1 MAQVRS
7 RGILIIVLVII
18 LASSLIFGSMLMYIS
33 GRGYVGIIRISGYI
47 LTEQDRDL
55 VVRMLDYVAKNDS
68 IRAIVVEI
76 DSGGGWVAPV
86 EEIYYRL
93 RALGEGKPAVAAIT
107 GMAASGGLYIAVAAS
122 KIFCLSSSD
131 IGNVGVI
138 GFMPPK
144 EEVDAVLHDESVIIT
159 GPYKIRGGSE
169 KTFTWTVKG
178 LLSGFLKA
186 IVEGRGERLKA
197 SEAELSKGLVY
208 SGREA
213 LELGLVDEFGSTVD
227 AVESAA
233 SLAGLTEYETA
244 DVLSAVSSLGSQLSY
259 SNSGQMLDLRELR
272 ELNQSPCLYYVYSG
286 WVGSSE
292 YYEELEPYGQK
303 AGYSSW
309 PSTVEGGGYVLFDA
323 SHLNAYSQ
331 DEIIPLLAEIISRGH
346 GVSYLETREGLSEK
360 LGNAEA
366 FVVISPRE
374 TFDED
379 EISSIEGFVDGGGRL
394 LLVMDPTRAYAR
406 YINPLA
412 AEFGVLYANGYLYN
426 VEENYGNFRNV
437 IATPRGEGNNITEG
451 VERLVFYTATRI
463 YSSHGIAFV
472 TNNTFWS
479 EAEEVGDFPVICLLK
494 DGGVLAIGDQ
504 TFLME
509 PYVEAEDDARL
520 VSNIANFLTNSPG

>member
-7 RGILIIVLVII
+7 RGILYIVLVII
-18 LASSLIFGSMLMYIS
+18 LASSIIYGSMLTYIS

-47 LTEQDRDL
+47 LTERDRDL
-55 VVRMLDYVAKNDS
+55 VVKMLDYAAENDS

-93 RALGEGKPAVAAIT
+93 RALGEEKPAVAAIT
-107 GMAASGGLYIAVAAS
+107 GTAASGGYYIAVAAR

-144 EEVDAVLHDESVIIT
+144 EEVDAILHDESVIIT

-169 KTFTWTVKG
+169 KTFTWTVKN

-186 IVEGRGERLKA
+186 IVEGRGDRLKA

-208 SGREA
+208 AGREA
-213 LELGLVDEFGSTVD
+213 RELGLVDEFGSTVD
-227 AVESAA
+227 AVGSAA
-233 SLAGLTEYETA
+233 SMAGLTEYETA
-244 DVLSAVSSLGSQLSY
+244 DILSAVSSPGSRLSY
-259 SNSGQMLDLRELR
+259 SISGPMLDLRELR
-272 ELNQSPCLYYVYSG
+272 ELNQSPRLYYIFSG
-286 WVGSSE
+286 WVGSE
-292 YYEELEPYGQK
+292 DYYEELGPYDLK
-303 AGYSSW
+303 VTYSSW
-309 PSTVEGGGYVLFDA
+309 PSPGEGEGYVLFDA

-331 DEIIPLLAEIISRGH
+331 DEIMPLLAEIVSRGQR
-346 GVSYLETREGLSEK
+346 VSFLETREALDEK

-366 FVVISPRE
+366 FVIMSPRE
-374 TFDED
+374 TYDED
-379 EISSIEGFVDGGGRL
+379 EITSIKGFVDGGGRL
-394 LLVMDPTRAYAR
+394 MLVMDPTRAYAR
-406 YINPLA
+406 HINPLA
-412 AEFGVLYANGYLYN
+412 AEFGALYANGYLYN
-426 VEENYGNFRNV
+426 VEENYGNFRNI
-437 IATPRGEGNNITEG
+437 IAVPRGECNNITEG
-451 VERLVFYTATRI
+451 VDRLVFYTATRI
-463 YSSHGIAFV
+463 YSSLGIAFV

-479 EAEEVGDFPVICLLK
+479 EAEEVGDFPVMCLLR
-494 DGGVLAIGDQ
+494 DGEVLAIGDQ

>member
-7 RGILIIVLVII
+7 RAILFIALVVI
-18 LASSLIFGSMLMYIS
+18 LVSSIIFGSMFMYFS
-33 GRGYVGIIRISGYI
+33 GRGYVGIIRIRGYI

-68 IRAIVVEI
+68 IRAIVVEV
-76 DSGGGWVAPV
+76 DSGGGWVAPI

-93 RALGEGKPAVAAIT
+93 RALGGEKPAVASIT
-107 GMAASGGLYIAVAAS
+107 GTAASGGYYIAVAAK

-138 GFMPPK
+138 GYMPPK
-144 EEVDAVLHDESVIIT
+144 EQIEAILYDESIIVT
-159 GPYKIRGGSE
+159 GPYKIGGGSE

-186 IVEGRGERLKA
+186 ITDGRGGRLKA

-208 SGREA
+208 TGGEA
-213 LELGLVDEFGSTVD
+213 LELGLVDEFGSTMD

-233 SLAGLTEYETA
+233 SMAGLTEYEMT
-244 DVLSAVSSLGSQLSY
+244 DILSAVSSPGSQLSY
-259 SNSGQMLDLRELR
+259 SIASPVLNLRELK
-272 ELNQSPCLYYVYSG
+272 ELNQSPCLYYIYSG
-286 WVGSSE
+286 WVGSKE
-292 YYEELEPYGQK
+292 YYEGLEPYDWK
-303 AGYSSW
+303 VGYSSW
-309 PSTVEGGGYVLFDA
+309 PSSDEGEGYVLFDA

-331 DEIIPLLAEIISRGH
+331 DEMIPLIAEIVSLGH
-346 GVSYLETREGLSEK
+346 KVSYLETREALEEK

-366 FVVISPRE
+366 FVIISPGE
-374 TFDED
+374 TYAED
-379 EISSIEGFVDGGGRL
+379 EISSIKGFVEGGGKL

-412 AEFGVLYANGYLYN
+412 AEFGMLYGNGYLYN

-437 IATPRGEGNNITEG
+437 IAVPRGENNITEG
-451 VERLVFYTATRI
+451 AGRLVFYTATRV
-463 YSSHGIAFV
+463 YSSLGIVFV

-479 EAEEVGDFPVICLLK
+479 EAEEVGDFPVMCLLK

-504 TFLME
+504 TFFAE
-509 PYVEAEDDARL
+509 PYVEAEDDFRL

>member
-7 RGILIIVLVII
+7 RGILFIVLVII
-18 LASSLIFGSMLMYIS
+18 IASSIIFGSMSMFFS
-33 GRGYVGIIRISGYI
+33 GRGYVGIIRIRGYI

-55 VVRMLDYVAKNDS
+55 VVRMLDYVAENDS

-93 RALGEGKPAVAAIT
+93 RAIGEEKPVVAAIT
-107 GMAASGGLYIAVAAS
+107 GTAASGGYYIAVAAR

-144 EEVDAVLHDESVIIT
+144 EEVDAILHDESIIIT

-186 IVEGRGERLKA
+186 IVDGRGGRLKA

-208 SGREA
+208 AGGEA
-213 LELGLVDEFGSTVD
+213 LELGLVDEFGSTLD
-227 AVESAA
+227 AVESTA
-233 SLAGLTEYETA
+233 SMAGLTEYETA
-244 DVLSAVSSLGSQLSY
+244 DVLSAVSSPGSQLSY
-259 SNSGQMLDLRELR
+259 SISGPMLNLRELR

-286 WVGSSE
+286 GVGSKGYLEGS
-292 YYEELEPYGQK
+292 EPYDQEV
-303 AGYSSW
+303 GYSSW
-309 PSTVEGGGYVLFDA
+309 PSPMEGEGYVLFDA

-331 DEIIPLLAEIISRGH
+331 DEMILLLAEIVSRGH
-346 GVSYLETREGLSEK
+346 KVSYLETREGLKEK

-366 FVVISPRE
+366 FVVISPGE
-374 TFDED
+374 TYDED
-379 EISSIEGFVDGGGRL
+379 EISSIKGFVEGGGKL

-406 YINPLA
+406 HMNPLA
-412 AEFGVLYANGYLYN
+412 AEFGALYANGYLYN

-437 IATPRGEGNNITEG
+437 IAVPRGEGNYITEG
-451 VERLVFYTATRI
+451 VDRIVFYTATRLF
-463 YSSHGIAFV
+463 SDLGIAFV

-479 EAEEVGDFPVICLLK
+479 EAEEVGDFPVMCLLK

-504 TFLME
+504 TFLTE
-509 PYVEAEDDARL
+509 PYVEAEDDSRL
-520 VSNIANFLTNSPG
+520 VSNIANFLTNAPG